1 MFKYKNVM
9 IALFALF
16 FFSTSVH
23 FIYSCLT
30 LEPNMRNTALLC
42 DCVLFMAPLAVF
54 ISGKLRRVMPY
65 IFVSFYAVSCFVM
78 SVINKSELYLPLLFA
93 CAVVCCGF
101 FLSVKLC
108 IWHIII
114 TDLVLI

>member
-54 ISGKLRRVMPY
+54 ISGELLRRVLLHY
-65 IFVSFYAVSCFVM
+65 VG
-78 SVINKSELYLPLLFA
+78 NKSKRALSAAFVCLRRSLLRLLFIGETLHMA
-93 CAVVCCGF
+93 YYNYRSGSYMERGV
-101 FLSVKLC
+101 LS
-108 IWHIII
+108 
-114 TDLVLI
+114 